1 MALSKIQAESM
12 NLADTFAF
20 TGTVSGAG
28 DMQLLATSSST
39 STVTEVDITL
49 PSGYDNYYLHI
60 IAKGDESSSTSFV
73 LQDKMDGDSS
83 FTTSNYTTQ
92 VKLIDLTNNQTN
104 TNSGSS
110 HKLLSVASG
119 TNSNYSHNIF
129 LNGYGRTDVASSISG
144 TSTKGL
150 SSASATW
157 VFGGCHTTEATSL
170 KKVVEVRY
178 KPTQSNIVQMYYK
191 LYGIAST

>member
-1 MALSKIQAESM
+1 MALTKVR
-12 NLADTFAF
+12 DGGTDF
-20 TGTVSGAG
+20 TGAISSH
-28 DMQLLATSSST
+28 QLLASSVST

-49 PSGYDNYYLHI
+49 PTGYDNYYLHI
-60 IAKGDESSSTSFV
+60 IAKGDESSSTNFQ

-83 FTTSNYTTQ
+83 FTTSDYTTQ
-92 VKLIDLTNNQTN
+92 VKLMDVTNNQTN
-104 TNSGSS
+104 TNSGGSN
-110 HKLLSVASG
+110 KLLSTASG
-119 TNSNYSHNIF
+119 SDSNYSHNIF

-157 VFGGCHTTEATSL
+157 VFGGSHTTEATSL

-178 KPTQSNIVQMYYK
+178 KPSQGNIVQMYYK
-191 LYGIAST
+191 LYGIVST

>member
-1 MALSKIQAESM
+1 MPLTKTQAEGI

-60 IAKGDESSSTSFV
+60 IAKGDQSSSTNFQ

-83 FTTSNYTTQ
+83 FTTSGYTTQ
-92 VKLIDLTNNQTN
+92 LKLIDVTNNQTN
-104 TNSGSS
+104 TNSGGTN
-110 HKLLSVASG
+110 KTLSTASG
-119 TNSNYSHNIF
+119 SNSNYSHNIF

-178 KPTQSNIVQMYYK
+178 KPSGGNIVQMYYK
-191 LYGIAST
+191 LYGLN